1 MVLILGMVVLIL
13 GLIGYT
19 TIPKERFNENMHL
32 PVILNFY
39 MVICFAIFFHMFSL
53 FYVTNN
59 MFVDSFFGI
68 SMILASI
75 YLLWNVSNSV
85 GLDRRIQLK
94 FNYVNFKNA
103 VLYSSVIWLMSKE
116 LIFIDFQTYTIPGL
130 ILLPVFFVLLYPMLV
145 MKEMKVTFF
154 YEEFSSVFSASFLV
168 ILFTGIALI
177 GMVQTSQAYVIIEA
191 TAATLALYVILKMSK
206 AAEPFMG

>member
-1 MVLILGMVVLIL
+1 MTLILGIIVLML
-13 GLIGYT
+13 GLVGYT
-19 TIPKERFNENMHL
+19 TIPKERFNENTHL

-39 MVICFAIFFHMFSL
+39 MVICFTIFFHMFSL

-59 MFVDSFFGI
+59 LFVNSFFGI
-68 SMILASI
+68 SILLASI
-75 YLLWNVSNSV
+75 YLLWNVSNNI

-116 LIFIDFQTYTIPGL
+116 LIFLDFQTYTIPGL

-145 MKEMKVTFF
+145 MREMKVTFF

-177 GMVQTSQAYVIIEA
+177 GMVQPSQAYVIIEA
-191 TAATLALYVILKMSK
+191 TAATIALYVILKMSK
-206 AAEPFMG
+206 AAEPFMS